1 MSAVEQPKYLL
12 ETVSRACALM
22 REINDERRALTF
34 SEIVRRTGIE
44 QTICFRLLRT
54 LEHEGF
60 LRKSGRLGCFKY
72 ASNLRILAGKR
83 FCIGYAAQGHDPF
96 SLAVGQGLRWA
107 AHENQVDL
115 IEMDNQHSQKVALG
129 NAKILVKQNVD
140 LVIEFQAHERFGTKV
155 SNLFKEAGIPVIALE
170 IPQPSA
176 SFFGVDNHQVG
187 VLAGKALLRA
197 AQREWNGECD
207 ELLLLERQ
215 ILGSVPHLRISS
227 AESVLQR
234 GMLGNLRTTHLES
247 RGEFVRAFELTR
259 KYLQMVSQR
268 RTLLIGTND
277 LAVLGAL
284 RAFEE
289 AGRSSLCLAAGFGAI
304 PEARRELR
312 LPNTRLTGTV
322 AFFPERYGERLL
334 KLALDILNH
343 REVPSAVYPQVT
355 FLTPKNIDQ
364 YYPKEIFG
372 PQDIDLEVR

>member
-1 MSAVEQPKYLL
+1 MPRANRSSHLL
-12 ETVSRACALM
+12 ETVSRACGLI
-22 REINDERRALTF
+22 REISDEHKALTF

-60 LRKSGRLGCFKY
+60 LSKSGRFKY
-72 ASNLRILAGKR
+72 VSNVRIMAGKS

-107 AHENQVDL
+107 ANEYQVDL
-115 IEMDNQHSQKVALG
+115 IEMDNQHSQKVALR
-129 NAKILVKQNVD
+129 NAKLFVKQNVN
-140 LVIEFQAHERFGTKV
+140 LAIEFQAHERFGREL
-155 SNLFKEAGIPVIALE
+155 SGLFKEAAIPVIAVE
-170 IPQPSA
+170 IPQPGA
-176 SFFGVDNHQVG
+176 SFFGVDNHEVG
-187 VLAGKALLRA
+187 RLAGKALLRA
-197 AQREWNGECD
+197 AQREWNSECD

-234 GMLGNLRTTHLES
+234 GLSGNGRTTRLES

-259 KYLQMVSQR
+259 KHLQMAPRR

-277 LAVLGAL
+277 LSVLGAL

-289 AGRSSLCLAAGFGAI
+289 AGRSNLCLAAGFGAI

-312 LPNTRLTGTV
+312 LPNTRLIGTV

-334 KLALDILNH
+334 KLAMDVLHH
-343 REVPSAVYPQVT
+343 REVPPAVYADVA
-355 FLTPKNIDQ
+355 FLTARNIDQ

-372 PQDIDLEVR
+372 QSDIDLEVR